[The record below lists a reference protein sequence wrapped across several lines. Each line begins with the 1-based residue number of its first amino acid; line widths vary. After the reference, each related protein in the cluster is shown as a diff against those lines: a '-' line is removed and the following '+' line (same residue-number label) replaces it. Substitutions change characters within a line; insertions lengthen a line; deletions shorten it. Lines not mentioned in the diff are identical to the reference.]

1 MIEKELNE
9 EKRWLKKWL
18 ILYRCTISGLLR
30 LKILEEIFATKKR
43 IKFLETR
50 RVKWK

>member
-1 MIEKELNE
+1 MIEKELNK

-18 ILYRCTISGLLR
+18 ILYNCTMSGALR
-30 LKILEEIFATKKR
+30 LKILEKIFAIKKR